1 MTYTNNHPIIS
12 DKARTTIRTSN
23 GQSRARFSHSG
34 SMAIGFPGK
43 LHVGVR
49 AGYVLRTRADP
60 DDAGPERPFD
70 FEPKTIPCQVEVR
83 TPDGNLFTG
92 DHVTLNDIRRFRDL
106 RGVSRG
112 TWTLKVSGESDPVAT
127 DDGDTR
133 LLAGDASVNVTVVE
147 AITSKS
153 APPLVNESLT
163 ASQHRQFAFD
173 LWRVGTFTAT
183 ATSGGL
189 FTQRWALKLREPDGK
204 VVAESATGRL
214 DFPVTLRTLDQSRDA
229 EGDPRPWSLEVM
241 PAVGP
246 EGDGDSWTRIDGKLK
261 QVAVGAADL
270 VWGVNKNDD
279 IFRRD
284 GSSWTRIDGALKQVA
299 VAADGTIWGV
309 NKNDD
314 IFRRDGASWTRI
326 DGKLKQVAV
335 GAADLVW
342 GVNENDDIFRRDG
355 SSWTR
360 IDGKLK
366 QVAVAADGT
375 IWGVNKNDDI
385 FRRPGGTTRVLATV
399 IEAAR
404 IGTTPLL
411 NRVTEIIG
419 ARGSNLRI
427 FGETDNE
434 RMYARLEILDD
445 ASASL
450 IDRYKLLD
458 KILPSVDQ
466 PPGVVVE
473 PVDVEAKTL
482 YNLAAPEREFGG
494 GFKVHLFGMR
504 IGAIDIEIGES
515 VQIQPPIPALKV
527 SVEVFGSAK
536 IEWEGIGLANAEI
549 RDNRIRLEAGLRLG
563 PDGTFSLV
571 SWIEEDPLDV
581 EVANDA
587 LLAAIVAGLVLGP
600 DTVVTV
606 FTVAEFLESV
616 INDSIGRSFKA
627 VLDSVSAEV
636 PEILAMILGDDFTY
650 QALRFEG
657 ADIVFEHV
665 APLEPDPKPKPS
677 DEYKAVIGR
686 SFEPGGPPQTFLFR
700 PPTLGNTWAADN
712 LAKID
717 HIVMVMMENRSFD
730 HVLGYIARTAAGTN
744 SNGLSQ
750 DLTDFLGSLTDPLD
764 PFNLQ
769 LYTVRRLRD
778 SGIAENRFHLKTEFP
793 VGVGH
798 SFADVTEQLS
808 EQITMPSG
816 SGINSPAGFKANFK
830 DRVTE
835 GLVVDDVLGF
845 YVAEDLAFFKF
856 LTDNYAWC
864 ENFFC
869 SHPGPTLPN
878 RMFSIAGDVQYDRA
892 GEAIL
897 DNNKGENF
905 ALSRAAS
912 IFDLLK
918 RKGVS
923 WRVYE
928 SFPSVTML
936 RMFARYAT
944 DTTNIV
950 DIKRLAQDIAD
961 NNLPDVTY
969 IDPAMHHFPED
980 DDHPPVDMYRG
991 QRFLKDVYVALRAN
1005 EEIWK
1010 KTLLIITYDEHGG
1023 FYDHVIPP
1031 IAELRLR
1038 RVGATEGGPAD
1049 PAPFTPD
1056 MASTAYGVRVPTFV
1070 VSPWVPA
1077 GKGPDI
1083 VLDHCSILKTILAR
1097 FCGQSRPFLSDRV
1110 HASRTFDS
1118 YLTET
1123 APRLVDLSKLPELPP
1138 LPPDEPIR
1146 RSGVIVTEP
1155 VFNRQMRAGN
1165 VESHELMGML
1175 ARMLGRDSADSIA

>member
-1 MTYTNNHPIIS
+1 MPLS
-12 DKARTTIRTSN
+12 
-23 GQSRARFSHSG
+23 
-34 SMAIGFPGK
+34 
-43 LHVGVR
+43 
-49 AGYVLRTRADP
+49 
-60 DDAGPERPFD
+60 
-70 FEPKTIPCQVEVR
+70 VEIK
-83 TPDGNLFTG
+83 TPDGQPFTA
-92 DHVTLNDIRRFRDL
+92 DHVTLDDLRKYRDL
-106 RGVSRG
+106 RGTSQGSWSYNVHGQSAPIPLG
-112 TWTLKVSGESDPVAT
+112 PVETTVTAGEGHLVITLDET
-127 DDGDTR
+127 
-133 LLAGDASVNVTVVE
+133 
-147 AITSKS
+147 ITSQS
-153 APPLVNESLT
+153 APPLVNDTLP
-163 ASQHRQFAFD
+163 AGGDRRFGFD

-183 ATSGGL
+183 ATSDGL
-189 FTQRWALKLREPDGK
+189 FAQRRTLKLRDPDGN

-214 DFPVTLRTLDQSRDA
+214 VFPVTLRTLDQSRDA
-229 EGDPRPWSLEVM
+229 EGKPRPWSLEVM

-246 EGDGDSWTRIDGKLK
+246 QGDSNSWTRIDGELK
-261 QVAVGAADL
+261 QVAVGTAGL
-270 VWGVNKNDD
+270 VWGVNK
-279 IFRRD
+279 
-284 GSSWTRIDGALKQVA
+284 
-299 VAADGTIWGV
+299 
-309 NKNDD
+309 
-314 IFRRDGASWTRI
+314 
-326 DGKLKQVAV
+326 
-335 GAADLVW
+335 
-342 GVNENDDIFRRDG
+342 NDDIFRRDG

-375 IWGVNKNDDI
+375 VWGVNKNDNIFRRDGNSWTRIDGELKQVAVGTAGLVWGVNKNDDI
-385 FRRPGGTTRVLATV
+385 FRRDGNSWTRIDGKLKQVAVAADGTVWGVNKNDNIFRRDGNSWTRIDGELKQVAVATAGLVWGVNKNDDIFRRDGSSWTRIDGKLKQVAVAADGTVWGVNKNDNIFRRDGTTGVLATVSATV

-404 IGTTPLL
+404 IGTTALL
-411 NRVTEIIG
+411 DRIVEIIG
-419 ARGSNLRI
+419 SRGSNLRI
-427 FGETDNE
+427 FGEMDNE

-450 IDRYKLLD
+450 IDRYKLLK
-458 KILPSVDQ
+458 KILPLVEQ
-466 PPGVVVE
+466 PPGIVVD
-473 PVDVEAKTL
+473 PVDVEANTL
-482 YNLAAPEREFGG
+482 YNLAAPKRELPG

-515 VQIQPPIPALKV
+515 VQIQPPIPALKI

-571 SWIEEDPLDV
+571 SWIEEDLFDV
-581 EVANDA
+581 DVANDA
-587 LLAAIVAGLVLGP
+587 LVVAILAGLVIPAIG
-600 DTVVTV
+600 VT
-606 FTVAEFLESV
+606 EELES
-616 INDSIGRSFKA
+616 IGNDLVGDGFQA
-627 VLDSVSAEV
+627 VLDSVSAKV

-677 DEYKAVIGR
+677 DEYKAAMGR
-686 SFEPGGPPQTFLFR
+686 SFEQLGDQTFLFR
-700 PPTLGNTWAADN
+700 PPILGNTWAADN

-744 SNGLSQ
+744 SNGLSE
-750 DLTDFLGSLTDPLD
+750 DLTNFLESQHP
-764 PFNLQ
+764 PAI
-769 LYTVRRLRD
+769 VRRLRD
-778 SGIAENRFHLKTEFP
+778 SGIVENGVHLKTKFP
-793 VGVGH
+793 ASVGH
-798 SFADVTEQLS
+798 SLADITQQLG
-808 EQITMPSG
+808 QQTAIPLRPD
-816 SGINSPAGFKANFK
+816 INSPAGFKTNFMK
-830 DRVTE
+830 QTSMKPPVTN
-835 GLVVDDVLGF
+835 GLVEDDVLGF
-845 YVAEDLAFFKF
+845 YEADDLAFFKF
-856 LTDNYAWC
+856 LTDNYAWS

-878 RMFSIAGDVQYDRA
+878 RMFSIAGDVQYDRT

-897 DNNKGENF
+897 NNNKGENI

-912 IFDLLK
+912 IFDLLT

-950 DIKRLAQDIAD
+950 DVKRLAQDIVN
-961 NNLPDVTY
+961 NNLPAVTFV
-969 IDPAMHHFPED
+969 DPAMHHFPQN
-980 DDHPPVDMYRG
+980 DDHPPNDMYRG
-991 QRFLKDVYVALRAN
+991 QRFLKCVYDALRAN
-1005 EEIWK
+1005 EEVWK
-1010 KTLLIITYDEHGG
+1010 RTLLIITYDEHGG

-1031 IAELRLR
+1031 IAEIRLR
-1038 RVGATEGGPAD
+1038 PPVATDGGPAG
-1049 PAPFTPD
+1049 PAPFTP
-1056 MASTAYGVRVPTFV
+1056 ATVSTPYGVRVPTFV

-1110 HASRTFDS
+1110 HASRTFNS

-1123 APRLVDLSKLPELPP
+1123 APRLGVSAPPDLPP

-1146 RSGVIVTEP
+1146 RGGVIVTEP

-1165 VESHELMGML
+1165 VDAHELMGMV
-1175 ARMLGRDSADSIA
+1175 ARMLGRDSADPIA